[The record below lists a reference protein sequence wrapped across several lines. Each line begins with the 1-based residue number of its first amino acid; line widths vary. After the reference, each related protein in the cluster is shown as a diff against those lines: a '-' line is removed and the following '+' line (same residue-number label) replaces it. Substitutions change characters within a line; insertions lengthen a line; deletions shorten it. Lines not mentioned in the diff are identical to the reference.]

1 MEQPLDYHQ
10 PTPLTAWPPQPAT
23 KSTGWRLSICLVILI
38 WLLVGSFAAM
48 LHAET
53 VKGLVARGLAPIVA
67 LGNAPISPG
76 DSGNEPGSLI
86 CNDVSRRHA
95 ARLTGGASLMKRSNE
110 GRNLY
115 NELLANDVCI
125 TVRDL
130 GYFAGFAIPR
140 RSLDGGWT
148 HSTVEIDRDHLESV
162 GSNILAATL
171 VHEAAHLDRAF
182 HGTSCHTSDDCTELH
197 NGVLLEEE
205 VAAHAAEAR
214 WWIAIYGRDGKSDP
228 DPVEAWQNQLAFA
241 YLAGSETFEEFV
253 ESFRSD
259 PEEASR

>member
-1 MEQPLDYHQ
+1 MEQPLDFQ
-10 PTPLTAWPPQPAT
+10 ESTIPTAGPRHRSAKSASWRVSIFVVTLT
-23 KSTGWRLSICLVILI
+23 
-38 WLLVGSFAAM
+38 WLTVGFLAVT
-48 LHAET
+48 LHPET
-53 VKGLVARGLAPIVA
+53 VTGLVARGLGPIVA
-67 LGNAPISPG
+67 LGDASISPG
-76 DSGNEPGSLI
+76 DPCNEPGSLV
-86 CNDVSRRHA
+86 CNDVSRTNA
-95 ARLTGGASLMKRSNE
+95 SRLTGGTSLMKRTNE

-115 NELLANDVCI
+115 NELLANDVCL

-148 HSTVEIDRDHLESV
+148 LSTIEIDREHLESV
-162 GSNILAATL
+162 GSDVLAATL

-182 HGTSCHTSDDCTELH
+182 HGTSCLTGDDCSTLE
-197 NGVLLEEE
+197 NGVFLEEE

-228 DPVEAWQNQLAFA
+228 DPVENWQNHLAFA
-241 YLAGSETFEEFV
+241 YLAGAEPFEDFV